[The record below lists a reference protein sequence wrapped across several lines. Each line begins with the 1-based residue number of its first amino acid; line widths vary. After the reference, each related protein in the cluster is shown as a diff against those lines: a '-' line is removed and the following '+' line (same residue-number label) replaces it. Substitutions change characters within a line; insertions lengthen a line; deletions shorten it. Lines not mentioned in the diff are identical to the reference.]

1 MSWGACGS
9 GGADEV
15 GGQTFRVSV
24 YPRAAAF
31 LFPQESQ
38 SSLARS
44 SEKPDNGICLTCSFL
59 IFKCCKQFTKNLN
72 TIQ

>member
-1 MSWGACGS
+1 MGD
-9 GGADEV
+9 ADEV
-15 GGQTFRVSV
+15 GGQNFRVSV
-24 YPRAAAF
+24 YLRAAAF
-31 LFPQESQ
+31 LFPQECQ

-44 SEKPDNGICLTCSFL
+44 EKPDTSIFLTCSFL